1 MTRRGWSDLGF
12 REVAEDTSSMCIVI
26 GSNNFRSML
35 PADSVPMLSVAAPL
49 LAALRLPGSAHRR
62 VSERAIGSGQM
73 SMPHQDFR
81 GRRNLKEPA
90 IV

>member
-1 MTRRGWSDLGF
+1 MPLAG
-12 REVAEDTSSMCIVI
+12 DTHI
-26 GSNNFRSML
+26 
-35 PADSVPMLSVAAPL
+35 DSVPMLSVAAPL
-49 LAALRLPGSAHRR
+49 SAALRLPGSAHRR

>member
-1 MTRRGWSDLGF
+1 MDTLADTPMTWKNT
-12 REVAEDTSSMCIVI
+12 A
-26 GSNNFRSML
+26 
-35 PADSVPMLSVAAPL
+35 ADSVPMLSVAAPL
-49 LAALRLPGSAHRR
+49 SAALRLPGSAHWR

>member
-1 MTRRGWSDLGF
+1 VDMSTTENRKTRLRSRGRAPES
-12 REVAEDTSSMCIVI
+12 
-26 GSNNFRSML
+26 
-35 PADSVPMLSVAAPL
+35 ADSVPMLSVAAPL

-90 IV
+90 IG